1 MRQRLF
7 PKGSLRS
14 ALASADRHTPTAP
27 ANGEANTV
35 VRGSPAVTHR
45 AASVLPLPHRIGGVG
60 RSLLMMLCGIGLLCG
75 AAAIFNP
82 SSLQAVTSPFMPD
95 ASNPQSTHATD
106 NHQEFANTLASL
118 VERCVEVLAVHDRG
132 RTPYSEIVLWV
143 DDRANPGIIDQD
155 ELAVISHSQL
165 FRTVA
170 VYSINS
176 CGLEAADAAPSSKTD
191 HTTPTTQ
198 RLMGSSNSS
207 RAAAAGN
214 ATGAGEA
221 GSGGSVTGARRT
233 ALSAIDLNNRQAL
246 RQSSFCDTWR
256 GLSQVKQCVIATG
269 VSDLRLEP
277 VSEGGGVDGG
287 DGELSH
293 LRISLTWSADS
304 VDGAGEAGALVNLS
318 ARPMSSQQE

>member
-1 MRQRLF
+1 M
-7 PKGSLRS
+7 
-14 ALASADRHTPTAP
+14 
-27 ANGEANTV
+27 
-35 VRGSPAVTHR
+35 THR

-82 SSLQAVTSPFMPD
+82 SSLQAVTSPFMPA
-95 ASNPQSTHATD
+95 ASNQQSTNATD

-118 VERCVEVLAVHDRG
+118 VERCVEVIAVHDRG

-176 CGLEAADAAPSSKTD
+176 CGLQVADSAPSSKTD
-191 HTTPTTQ
+191 HTKPTTQ
-198 RLMGSSNSS
+198 RLTGSGS
-207 RAAAAGN
+207 AGN
-214 ATGAGEA
+214 
-221 GSGGSVTGARRT
+221 GGSVTGARRT
-233 ALSAIDLNNRQAL
+233 TLSAINLNNRQAL
-246 RQSSFCDTWR
+246 RESSFCDTWR

-277 VSEGGGVDGG
+277 VIEGDEVDGAADRG